1 MICQTDKGRRSGL
14 TRSII
19 MLIISITGTMCFAL
33 FPYYLQCFLVYA
45 QVDLLESSTQTES
58 VTSTYDAL
66 LKAPMII
73 SQAAIVGGVFNH
85 LFLQRVLQSKI
96 QPNYKSNKPM
106 KSNNLQSLRRLF
118 LLLVA
123 CSITILVTASSLIYL
138 QAINLSSELGLDI
151 ATTFT
156 ILISTPFGPVWIL
169 RIVTSSIIVVSS
181 ILYYILEKKK
191 IKKTIKEDHYTYNNK
206 QTKRNQHLLIVL
218 LYIVISSGAISILS
232 NSIVSHSAAL
242 SFLPSLAI
250 LIDWLHFMAV
260 SIWVGGLFYISAILL
275 VTIRSTTNVTEPIN
289 GPYETSKIGHTYF
302 LAILLPYFSLIATM
316 SLGIIGVSGLYMAW
330 IHLHTPEALF
340 DTMYGNILIIKLSA
354 ILPMVILGAY
364 HQLRLHNNLVLV
376 ARIGKER
383 GKSNDNSNSAINPPR
398 PSSNLLLGD
407 DPFAKFIKTIN
418 IESFIGIGVL
428 FITSFLT
435 ITSPPSTSMA
445 ENSNLN
451 GSSTSENDMPSF
463 DLFAILFIILSA
475 AVVTGSVVYFV
486 KSKREIKKTLEC
498 LHP

>member
-1 MICQTDKGRRSGL
+1 
-14 TRSII
+14 
-19 MLIISITGTMCFAL
+19 MLIISITGTMFFAL

-85 LFLQRVLQSKI
+85 LFLQRVLRSKI
-96 QPNYKSNKPM
+96 QPIY
-106 KSNNLQSLRRLF
+106 KSNNLQSLKRLF

-123 CSITILVTASSLIYL
+123 CSLTILVTASSLIYL

-156 ILISTPFGPVWIL
+156 ILISTPVGPVWIL

-191 IKKTIKEDHYTYNNK
+191 IKKTIEEDHYTYTNK
-206 QTKRNQHLLIVL
+206 QRKRNQHLPIVL

-275 VTIRSTTNVTEPIN
+275 VTIRSTTTNVTEPIN
-289 GPYETSKIGHTYF
+289 EPYETNKIRYTYF
-302 LAILLPYFSLIATM
+302 LAVLLPYFSLIATM

-376 ARIGKER
+376 ARIGKEG
-383 GKSNDNSNSAINPPR
+383 GKSNDNSTSAINPPGS
-398 PSSNLLLGD
+398 SSNLLRGD
-407 DPFAKFIKTIN
+407 DPFAKFSKTIN
-418 IESFIGIGVL
+418 IESFIGIAVL

-451 GSSTSENDMPSF
+451 GSSPSENDMPSF
-463 DLFAILFIILSA
+463 DLFAILFISLSA
-475 AVVTGSVVYFV
+475 AVMTGSVVYFV